1 MCHLWPYRSVER
13 YTDFA
18 VRSEDRRPAYPVLVL
33 GYDHNPIARE
43 SYYIQVLRQLWRPE
57 GEDRYD
63 DASVVMQ
70 QQFTVCVAVPDVVGL
85 GADVVSK
92 TTQMP
97 VFGHGRCLSRI
108 IVGYLTSGKVNVPD
122 HDECTHPMLTIALLA
137 DTPPDAMLR
146 QWCPRRIPRRARG
159 DGGALSSYPA
169 RRSFRAGCPAAM
181 DRPRFGGT
189 VLRKARRSGSKP
201 MDDLRRETCAVL
213 WCVPE
218 SFDCSTTPTNPPL

>member
-43 SYYIQVLRQLWRPE
+43 SYYIQVLRELWRPE

-70 QQFTVCVAVPDVVGL
+70 QQFTVCAVPDVVGL

-92 TTQMP
+92 KLR
-97 VFGHGRCLSRI
+97 RCPCSVTEGVYRGSSL
-108 IVGYLTSGKVNVPD
+108 GTS
-122 HDECTHPMLTIALLA
+122 LLA
-137 DTPPDAMLR
+137 R
-146 QWCPRRIPRRARG
+146 
-159 DGGALSSYPA
+159 
-169 RRSFRAGCPAAM
+169 
-181 DRPRFGGT
+181 
-189 VLRKARRSGSKP
+189 
-201 MDDLRRETCAVL
+201 
-213 WCVPE
+213 
-218 SFDCSTTPTNPPL
+218 